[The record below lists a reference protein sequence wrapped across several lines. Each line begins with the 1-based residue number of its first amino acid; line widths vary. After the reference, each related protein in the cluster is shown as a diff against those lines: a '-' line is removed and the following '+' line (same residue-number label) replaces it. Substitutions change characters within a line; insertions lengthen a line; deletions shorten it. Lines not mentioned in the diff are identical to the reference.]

1 MEEATLWFLVV
12 GGLFITMALA
22 GSLLRR
28 ILLSSAIIY
37 LAIGFGLGPH
47 GLALL
52 DLDFQRDADIL
63 EILTE
68 IAVIISLFTTG
79 LKLRAPLTSRAWLPA
94 LRLSTIGMI
103 ITVGLVALVG
113 NLVFGFSLGAAVLL
127 GAVMSPTDPV
137 LASDVQTRHPYDQ
150 DRLRFSLTAEAG
162 LNDGTAFPFVMLGL
176 GLLGLHSTGPMGLRW
191 IGVDVVWAT
200 AAGLCIG
207 ALLGTLVGKLILH
220 LRRDH
225 KEAVGL
231 DDFLT
236 LGLIALSYGLALY
249 LNAYGFL
256 AVFAAGLALRHLEQT
271 SSADAAVNHHQND
284 VANDRPEPD
293 TEKQILTASTDEVSP
308 LNDMDSADEIAA
320 TDPEK
325 APAYMARAMLH
336 FNESLERIAE
346 VALVVCVGCLLD
358 LSMLTWEAL
367 AFVLI
372 LMFII
377 RPVAVWLSLLRSG
390 TSRERFRLIAWFG
403 VRGIGSLYY
412 LAYALTH
419 NLGVAEGQRLA
430 DFTLIAV
437 AVSVVVHGTTVTPL
451 MSWYGRKRT
460 ETASDH

>member
-1 MEEATLWFLVV
+1 MKEVTLWFLVV

-28 ILLSSAIIY
+28 IPLSSAIIY

-47 GLALL
+47 GLTLL
-52 DLDFQRDADIL
+52 YLDFQRDAKIL

-79 LKLRAPLTSRAWLPA
+79 LKLRAPLNSRAWWPA
-94 LRLSTIGMI
+94 FRLATIGMVI
-103 ITVGLVALVG
+103 SVGLVALVG
-113 NLVFGFSLGAAVLL
+113 NLFFGFSLGAAVLL
-127 GAVMSPTDPV
+127 GAVMAPTDPV

-176 GLLGLHSTGPMGLRW
+176 GLLGLHTTGPMGLRW
-191 IGVDVVWAT
+191 IGIDVVWAT
-200 AAGLCIG
+200 AAGLSVG

-249 LNAYGFL
+249 INAYGFL
-256 AVFAAGLALRHLEQT
+256 AVFAAGLALRHVEQV
-271 SSADAAVNHHQND
+271 SSAEAAVNHHHD
-284 VANDRPEPD
+284 GVANGQTDPD
-293 TEKQILTASTDEVSP
+293 AKQQISTDSTDKVSP
-308 LNDMDSADEIAA
+308 LTDMDSAEENAA

-325 APAYMARAMLH
+325 APAYMARAMLQ

-367 AFVLI
+367 AFVLV

-377 RPVAVWLSLLRSG
+377 RPIAVWLALIKSG

-419 NLGVAEGQRLA
+419 NLNTAEDRRLA

-451 MSWYGRKRT
+451 MSRYGRKRT
-460 ETASDH
+460 QSHSVT